1 MIIDKFIDYH
11 NYLKS
16 YKKIQFNDIYIFQP
30 YEKSFFLK

>member
-16 YKKIQFNDIYIFQP
+16 YKKKYNLMIFTFFNHM
-30 YEKSFFLK
+30 KRVFF